1 MFCRNCGKELK
12 DDWSMCPYCNTKILE
27 SQNMENM
34 SNLNVDGREDFNN
47 TGNINRQGN
56 ITLSEFS
63 FMKYILL
70 SIVTLGIYGIYTQY
84 KFTKAINVICE
95 GDQRERPNYFLVI
108 LLTVITLGVYGHYWI
123 YTQARRLYEI
133 SPKYDCRLND
143 NAINVLLWNTFG
155 SFITIGQFV
164 AWYKLF
170 KMINQLIEQYNRGV
184 YSQRPMIQ
192 EKDDSK
198 KKMVAIIISFYVLP
212 FLLSILLSIL
222 SLSLDDEEEMNSSQ
236 YDSVS
241 TSLDSDDLD
250 TTEKTL
256 ADIELMEFVGE
267 DINKLLIENVGLIED
282 ETTSGQYVSANGGVT
297 VCSDENGIL
306 SKVLIEDVGEET
318 PTFGGVTVGEDFDT
332 AVKKLVSYTYKFEE
346 NVIKQNPQEAL
357 FYNTDGEMLIVGC
370 NDNSNKIQGIIY
382 ANDLEILNEI
392 LMNFENSEEN
402 ETDETEKLQ
411 TTIYDVDYIFPE
423 SNVRFLTN
431 EEISSVDNNVK
442 QMAINEIYARH
453 GRLFNT
459 QEIQDYFNSKQW
471 YAGNVAPDAFNESVL
486 NEYELANIKT
496 LANAMG
502 NAAVGNPITNY
513 NQSLGITNSPY
524 GSGTVQGNEAD
535 GVSES
540 VIKINTI
547 PEYDALF
554 EVGEIDTQNMYE
566 LKVEIS
572 TANPK
577 EGKYYA
583 YFGTW
588 WESGNVSLITH
599 DYRETKDFNFLE
611 NNQYI
616 IQGYFTEYTSG
627 GYMGF
632 DILYASKVE
641 DN

>member
-12 DDWSMCPYCNTKILE
+12 DDWNMCPYCNTKILE

-95 GDQRERPNYFLVI
+95 GDQRESPNYFLVI

-170 KMINQLIEQYNRGV
+170 KMINELIEQYNRGV

-222 SLSLDDEEEMNSSQ
+222 SLSLDDGEEMISSQ

-241 TSLDSDDLD
+241 TSVDSDDLD
-250 TTEKTL
+250 TTKKTL

-370 NDNSNKIQGIIY
+370 DDNSNKIQGIVY

-402 ETDETEKLQ
+402 ETDETEQLQ

-431 EEISSVDNNVK
+431 EEISSVDNNIK

-524 GSGTVQGNEAD
+524 GSETVQGNEAD

-540 VIKINTI
+540 VIKINTV

-572 TANPK
+572 SAYPN

-583 YFGTW
+583 YFGTF
-588 WESGNVSLITH
+588 WESGSVPLITY
-599 DYRETKDFNFLE
+599 DYRETKNFNFLE

-616 IQGYFTEYTSG
+616 IQGYFTEYTSYG
-627 GYMGF
+627 DMGF
-632 DILYASKVE
+632 EILYASKVE

>member
-12 DDWSMCPYCNTKILE
+12 DDWNMCPYCNKKILE

-95 GDQRERPNYFLVI
+95 GDQRESPNYFLVI

-170 KMINQLIEQYNRGV
+170 KMVNQLIEQYNRGV

-222 SLSLDDEEEMNSSQ
+222 SLSLDDGEEMISSQ

-241 TSLDSDDLD
+241 TSVDSDDLD
-250 TTEKTL
+250 TTKKTL

-370 NDNSNKIQGIIY
+370 DDNSNKIQGIVY

-392 LMNFENSEEN
+392 LMNFENSEDN
-402 ETDETEKLQ
+402 ETD
-411 TTIYDVDYIFPE
+411 
-423 SNVRFLTN
+423 
-431 EEISSVDNNVK
+431 
-442 QMAINEIYARH
+442 
-453 GRLFNT
+453 
-459 QEIQDYFNSKQW
+459 
-471 YAGNVAPDAFNESVL
+471 
-486 NEYELANIKT
+486 
-496 LANAMG
+496 
-502 NAAVGNPITNY
+502 
-513 NQSLGITNSPY
+513 
-524 GSGTVQGNEAD
+524 
-535 GVSES
+535 
-540 VIKINTI
+540 
-547 PEYDALF
+547 
-554 EVGEIDTQNMYE
+554 
-566 LKVEIS
+566 
-572 TANPK
+572 
-577 EGKYYA
+577 
-583 YFGTW
+583 
-588 WESGNVSLITH
+588 
-599 DYRETKDFNFLE
+599 
-611 NNQYI
+611 
-616 IQGYFTEYTSG
+616 
-627 GYMGF
+627 
-632 DILYASKVE
+632 
-641 DN
+641 